1 MIAARDL
8 KYAARVGKDAF
19 LDILDPGPVHA
30 HRHLILGFT
39 RDRAGVTSDAPAVI
53 DDEAVFHRRK
63 SRPET
68 VIILRMGRS
77 FVGSRLKFVN
87 HKGHEDSRRLN
98 PLRVSLVDLRVLS
111 G

>member
-1 MIAARDL
+1 MVAARDL
-8 KYAARVGKDAF
+8 KYTPRIGENALLNV
-19 LDILDPGPVHA
+19 LDPSAVHA

-68 VIILRMGRS
+68 VIILRIGSS
-77 FVGSRLKFVN
+77 FVGSRLKFLN
-87 HKGHEDSRRLN
+87 HEGHEDSRRLN
-98 PLRVSLVDLRVLS
+98 P
-111 G
+111 